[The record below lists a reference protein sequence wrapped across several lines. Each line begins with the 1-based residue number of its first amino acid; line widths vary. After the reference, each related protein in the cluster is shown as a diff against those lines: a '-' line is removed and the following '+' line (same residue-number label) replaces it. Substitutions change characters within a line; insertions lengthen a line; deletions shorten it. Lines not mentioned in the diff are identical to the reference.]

1 MMDGEDF
8 TWAVA
13 MNGDA
18 NSQVMAH
25 ILSEI
30 VKTRGKGKIV
40 GVME

>member
-30 VKTRGKGKIV
+30 VKQGEKGKLL
-40 GVME
+40 E